1 MPAYAES
8 GQDVGGIVR
17 AHKRSLQD
25 PAVRKTEPEERLLR
39 SHRQYLNL
47 IIFNAVWNKNHARAA
62 LRHRHQIRITSIDK
76 NLPVMGGHIVIE
88 GSLGLFHA
96 VEGTESQKMGLADIG
111 DYAVVRL
118 AHLHEFFNVIR
129 MAGTHFDHGN
139 FHIRSKGKNGQRNAD
154 IIVQIALSGLHI
166 ELCGKHSTDE
176 FLGRSLAVGPGDP
189 YYGEPWRTHILTVMA
204 GQCLQCLQC
213 GRNRDDAASSG

>member
-1 MPAYAES
+1 
-8 GQDVGGIVR
+8 
-17 AHKRSLQD
+17 
-25 PAVRKTEPEERLLR
+25 
-39 SHRQYLNL
+39 
-47 IIFNAVWNKNHARAA
+47 
-62 LRHRHQIRITSIDK
+62 
-76 NLPVMGGHIVIE
+76 
-88 GSLGLFHA
+88 
-96 VEGTESQKMGLADIG
+96 MGLADIG

-129 MAGTHFDHGN
+129 MAGTHFDHGYFSPGTN
-139 FHIRSKGKNGQRNAD
+139 GEQGQRDAD
-154 IIVQIALSGLHI
+154 IIVQITLGGLHI
-166 ELCGKHSTDE
+166 EFCGKHSTDE

>member
-25 PAVRKTEPEERLLR
+25 PAVRKTEPEERLLW

-47 IIFNAVWNKNHARAA
+47 IIFNAVWNKDHARAA
-62 LRHRHQIRITSIDK
+62 FRHRYQVSIISIDK
-76 NLPVMGGHIVIE
+76 NFPVMGGHIVVE
-88 GSLGLFHA
+88 RSLGLFNA
-96 VEGTESQKMGLADIG
+96 VKGTESQEMGLADIG

-129 MAGTHFDHGN
+129 MAGTHFDHGYFSPGTN
-139 FHIRSKGKNGQRNAD
+139 GEQGQRNAD
-154 IIVQIALSGLHI
+154 IIVQIALGCLHI
-166 ELCGKHSTDE
+166 ELCRKD
-176 FLGRSLAVGPGDP
+176 
-189 YYGEPWRTHILTVMA
+189 
-204 GQCLQCLQC
+204 
-213 GRNRDDAASSG
+213 

>member
-25 PAVRKTEPEERLLR
+25 PAVRKTEPEERLLW

-47 IIFNAVWNKNHARAA
+47 IIFNAVWNKDHARAA
-62 LRHRHQIRITSIDK
+62 FRHRYQVSIISIDK
-76 NLPVMGGHIVIE
+76 NFPVMGGHIVVE
-88 GSLGLFHA
+88 RSLGLFNA
-96 VEGTESQKMGLADIG
+96 VKGTESKEMGLADIG

-129 MAGTHFDHGN
+129 MAGTHFDNGN

-154 IIVQIALSGLHI
+154 IIVQIALGGLHI
-166 ELCGKHSTDE
+166 ELCRKD
-176 FLGRSLAVGPGDP
+176 
-189 YYGEPWRTHILTVMA
+189 
-204 GQCLQCLQC
+204 
-213 GRNRDDAASSG
+213 